1 MQPPQF
7 PNKQTERLR
16 NTRSVG
22 VADLLDG
29 KVDLSVVPFRYVTI
43 YNQGLTTHQGTVLA
57 TVEWLEQFDWELV
70 NVFHHDNV
78 GFGALIR
85 RRQPAAP
92 IDRPAAPAERPQDVV

>member
-7 PNKQTERLR
+7 PNKQTERMW

-43 YNQGLTTHQGTVLA
+43 YSQGLSTHQGTVLA

-85 RRQPAAP
+85 RRRPPAR
-92 IDRPAAPAERPQDVV
+92 IDRPIAPADRPQDTV